1 MASEFTS
8 GNPAAQTVNASGGAP
23 PLIVLGCYVAAI
35 NAVNPRTFNPA
46 KDGEIQATAV
56 DGPEDLWLAYKIYNS
71 SPADVAIDMDDEG
84 LFNALVSCYIQCT

>member
-1 MASEFTS
+1 
-8 GNPAAQTVNASGGAP
+8 
-23 PLIVLGCYVAAI
+23 LIVLGCYVAAI

-71 SPADVAIDMDDEG
+71 SPADVSIDMDDEG